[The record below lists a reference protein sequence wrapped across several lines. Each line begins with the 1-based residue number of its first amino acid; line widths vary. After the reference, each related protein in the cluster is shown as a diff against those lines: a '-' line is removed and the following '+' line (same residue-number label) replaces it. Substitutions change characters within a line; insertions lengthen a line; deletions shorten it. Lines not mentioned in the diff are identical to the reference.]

1 VLGSRGQSAWDQGVR
16 VLGIKGSECL
26 ILDQGVQSNPIQS
39 RKFDTHLGADARNT
53 AINGFWAKTGHL
65 GIHTN
70 KFFLALGEASAGM
83 MSEAS
88 TIKVMQNLA
97 KRVDSGEFV
106 KK

>member
-1 VLGSRGQSAWDQGVR
+1 
-16 VLGIKGSECL
+16 
-26 ILDQGVQSNPIQS
+26 
-39 RKFDTHLGADARNT
+39 T
-53 AINGFWAKTGHL
+53 
-65 GIHTN
+65 HTN